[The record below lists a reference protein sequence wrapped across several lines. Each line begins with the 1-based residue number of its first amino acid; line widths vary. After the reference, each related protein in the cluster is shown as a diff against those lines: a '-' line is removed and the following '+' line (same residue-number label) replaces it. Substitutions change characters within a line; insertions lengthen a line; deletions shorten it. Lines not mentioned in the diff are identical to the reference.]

1 MKKLK
6 CVFIDMVE
14 DREIRVKGEE
24 DLPPYSTFQEYL
36 FDQYIESRVMETFGW
51 STDIVKSSQS
61 GVFDVSIHIVTSK
74 YLKLHG
80 VAQHFYSPHGPKYDD
95 KYSYLHG
102 MNLLTFEG
110 YSRSHLIY
118 TIKRINHII
127 QEKLITAK
135 KKPFRSV
142 KGNELI
148 NSYTVPVDH
157 PRVGILTPTLNLK
170 TKWVQDLNNI
180 SEYIIISSDLRDL
193 VPDIPPDNF
202 VDYSLSRS
210 YKFILD
216 DYVQVFDQILEIV

>member
-14 DREIRVKGEE
+14 AREMRAEGEE
-24 DLPPYSTFQEYL
+24 GLPPYSTFQEYV

-51 STDIVKSSQS
+51 STDLVIRSQS
-61 GVFDVSIHIVTSK
+61 GVFDVNIHIITSE

-80 VAQHFYSPHGPKYDD
+80 VAQHFYSPHGSKYDD

-102 MNLLTFEG
+102 MNLLAFEG
-110 YSRSHLIY
+110 YSRSHLNY
-118 TIKRINHII
+118 TIKRISHII
-127 QEKLITAK
+127 QEKVITAK

-142 KGNELI
+142 KETELK

-170 TKWVQDLNNI
+170 TTWVQDLINI
-180 SEYIIISSDLRDL
+180 SEYIIISDDLRDL

-210 YKFILD
+210 YKFILE
-216 DYVQVFDQILEIV
+216 DYIQVFDQILEII